1 MRILV
6 AHSFYRIRGGEDSFV
21 ERQVDLLRTAGHEV
35 KLEARFNAALPDA
48 ITTAMQMTLGT
59 REHRRIDRAI
69 ERLQPDVIH
78 LHNPYPAFGP
88 SIHLAARRARVP
100 LVQTVHNARL
110 RCPNGL
116 MFTEGAQCRRCEG
129 GAYQNAVLHRCFPS
143 RAQAA
148 TYASALWTHRF
159 ALRTDDRVDTFIAP
173 SKFVQGRL
181 ADWGISDDRVAL
193 VRHFTVGPEAPP
205 EVGLTGLYVGR
216 LSAEKGVDVLLGAL
230 AALDDPPFEIVGDG
244 PEEAT
249 LAAQA
254 ATLGLVRTRFLGR
267 LGRDGVVSALE
278 RARYV
283 VMPSRSEETAGLA
296 GLEGMAWGRPLVATA
311 LGALPELVA
320 HGRGRSSPA
329 GAVAALAEAM
339 ATYVADPVL
348 ASADGLRGWSF
359 VRDECS
365 PGRHVASLMDAYA
378 RAMTIVKGSRE

>member
-1 MRILV
+1 MRILM
-6 AHSFYRIRGGEDSFV
+6 AHSFYRVRGGEDTFV
-21 ERQVDLLRTAGHEV
+21 ERQVDLLRTAGNEV
-35 KLEARFNAALPDA
+35 RLEARSNADLPDA
-48 ITTAMQMTLGT
+48 VTTALQMTLGT

-69 ERLQPDVIH
+69 ERFQPDVIH
-78 LHNPYPAFGP
+78 VHNPYPSFGP
-88 SIHLAARRARVP
+88 SIHLAARRAGVP

-173 SKFVQGRL
+173 SRFVQGRL
-181 ADWGISDDRVAL
+181 ADWGISADRVAL
-193 VRHFTVGPEAPP
+193 VRHFTVGSEAPP
-205 EVGLTGLYVGR
+205 DVGLAGLYIGR
-216 LSAEKGVDVLLGAL
+216 LSAEKGVDVLLRAL
-230 AALDDPPFEIVGDG
+230 AALDDPPFEVVGDG
-244 PEEAT
+244 PDEVT
-249 LAAQA
+249 LRGLAAA
-254 ATLGLVRTRFLGR
+254 LGLERTRFLGR
-267 LGRDGVVSALE
+267 LDGDGVISALE

-296 GLEGMAWGRPLVATA
+296 GLEAMGWGRPLVATA

-320 HGRGRSSPA
+320 DGRGRSCPA
-329 GAVAALAEAM
+329 GVVAPLAEAM
-339 ATYVADPVL
+339 GGYVADSFS
-348 ASADGLRGWSF
+348 AQADGARAWAF

-365 PGRHVASLMDAYA
+365 PGRHIASLIDAYA
-378 RAMTIVKGSRE
+378 QAKRVAHARP